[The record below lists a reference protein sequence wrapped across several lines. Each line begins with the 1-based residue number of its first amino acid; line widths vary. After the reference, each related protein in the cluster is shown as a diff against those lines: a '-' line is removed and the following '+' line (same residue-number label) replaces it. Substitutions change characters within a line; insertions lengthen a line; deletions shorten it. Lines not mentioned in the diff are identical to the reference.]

1 MALTI
6 KFSTDEKRT
15 QHLECIARENRK
27 RSLANCGLYGFGDRS
42 RQLMKL
48 MTGLNDCVVADA
60 SVAVDNSNNAV

>member
-1 MALTI
+1 MKSEHNI
-6 KFSTDEKRT
+6 
-15 QHLECIARENRK
+15 QNVRENRK

-60 SVAVDNSNNAV
+60 SVAVDNSNNAA